1 MGQSNL
7 MEHPSFHQ
15 FLKKVISHD
24 RERAKKE
31 GCDFTFSQL
40 LLQQIEKQDS
50 LDSLLSCNRG
60 AFVLV
65 NMFET
70 EVEQVATDLK
80 KALNTQQAVM
90 AKFKSKG
97 IEMLT
102 TKIG

>member
-1 MGQSNL
+1 

-24 RERAKKE
+24 KERAKKE

-40 LLQQIEKQDS
+40 LLQEIEKQDS

-65 NMFET
+65 NMLDT
-70 EVEQVATDLK
+70 EVEQVATGLK
-80 KALNTQQAVM
+80 KALKTRQTVM
-90 AKFKSKG
+90 AKFKSRG
-97 IEMLT
+97 LEMLT